1 MLGGD
6 EEVLVGSVAG
16 GGRWADLTF
25 NTIHPSVWFCF
36 EMYFL
41 FNTALLKPLNPGT
54 MALLGCSILRVG
66 VSPALE

>member
-25 NTIHPSVWFCF
+25 NTILPSVWLCF
-36 EMYFL
+36 AMF
-41 FNTALLKPLNPGT
+41 F
-54 MALLGCSILRVG
+54 
-66 VSPALE
+66 SPMLCL